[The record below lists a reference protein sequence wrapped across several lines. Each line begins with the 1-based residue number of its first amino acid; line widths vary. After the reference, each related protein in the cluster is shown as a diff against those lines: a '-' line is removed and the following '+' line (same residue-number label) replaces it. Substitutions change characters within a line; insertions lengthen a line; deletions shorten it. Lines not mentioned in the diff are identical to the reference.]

1 MKTLLPLAWALLRG
15 RGGRFWAIGDSGRA
29 FFAAARTGSWPA
41 GLGDLGLD
49 ARAERLAQHRARTQ
63 EAGEATM
70 RFCGI
75 GVVAIDRVCRAV
87 HGAALDFPG

>member
-1 MKTLLPLAWALLRG
+1 MMTAKGTWES
-15 RGGRFWAIGDSGRA
+15 GGVFDA
-29 FFAAARTGSWPA
+29 
-41 GLGDLGLD
+41 DLGTQRFATLGCGT
-49 ARAERLAQHRARTQ
+49 EHEGLAVVMQGQFAVAQALQRRQEARTQ